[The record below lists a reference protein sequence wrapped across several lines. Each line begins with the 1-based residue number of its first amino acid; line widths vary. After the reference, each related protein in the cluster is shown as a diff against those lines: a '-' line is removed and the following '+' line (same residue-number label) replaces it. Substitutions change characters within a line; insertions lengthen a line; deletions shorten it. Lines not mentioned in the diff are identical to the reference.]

1 MAGGLEFELDC
12 MIFFMIQPN
21 SPYLAEWSHLPGN
34 FHRDSYEFIAT
45 EPSPVII
52 CCKRA
57 DQVLREKSKFSG
69 SKQGPQVWIAI
80 LDSWRRFP
88 AEMCSPK
95 EKQKYQSSVGRNPT
109 VLQSG
114 ALSSKE
120 AKKLFY
126 FALPRLV
133 RLLTEKE
140 KEGNT
145 NSLALHKYYCFVAQ
159 FEAKRHWAM
168 LFRGVLMSSFL
179 KPGFSY
185 LHLKRLSTG
194 WDIHLGQIKTWNTTS
209 GAKKLLFLATC
220 HQH

>member
-12 MIFFMIQPN
+12 TIFFMIQPN
-21 SPYLAEWSHLPGN
+21 SPFLAEWSHLPGN

-57 DQVLREKSKFSG
+57 DQKIS
-69 SKQGPQVWIAI
+69 II
-80 LDSWRRFP
+80 SWKEP
-88 AEMCSPK
+88 YCSSIWGTQQQRS
-95 EKQKYQSSVGRNPT
+95 EETFLFCS
-109 VLQSG
+109 
-114 ALSSKE
+114 
-120 AKKLFY
+120 AK
-126 FALPRLV
+126 
-133 RLLTEKE
+133 T
-140 KEGNT
+140 G
-145 NSLALHKYYCFVAQ
+145 FVAQ